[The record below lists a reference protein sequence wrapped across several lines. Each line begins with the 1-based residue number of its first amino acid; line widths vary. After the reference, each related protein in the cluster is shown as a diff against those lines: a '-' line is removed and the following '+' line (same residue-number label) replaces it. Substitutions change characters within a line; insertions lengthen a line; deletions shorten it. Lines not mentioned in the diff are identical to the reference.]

1 MLPNINQGLKPYVY
15 HFLHKYRG
23 QSSPYSVE
31 HTRKNRI
38 LVRVMPVDGAPYKK
52 LHIIMDFDRDDN
64 VRVAIDTDDQSF
76 YTGLFYIEVIRKKR
90 YNEAW
95 RIIKL
100 RYNDMIALEKFVYF
114 LLNAPRHIIDLIE

>member
-1 MLPNINQGLKPYVY
+1 
-15 HFLHKYRG
+15 
-23 QSSPYSVE
+23 
-31 HTRKNRI
+31 
-38 LVRVMPVDGAPYKK
+38 
-52 LHIIMDFDRDDN
+52 MDFDRDDN